1 MKYSKNITHFIKMT
15 KRSNDLFLRDTVIS
29 LILITQND
37 SDIIHDILLNI
48 NKVLSKKY
56 PNYEILVI
64 DNYSEDDTVER
75 IREVHQKIPHL
86 RIIRLSKLYG
96 NELALT
102 AGLDNCIGDYAVV
115 FNIYTDPPDM
125 IPILVNKLI
134 SIYDIVIARYN
145 DNFIHKD
152 PLSTFFLFLVR
163 KLSSHEFYYDSN
175 YLIGLN
181 RKTINSITRIRRKS
195 RNFSYLNTLIGYKKT
210 IIEYK
215 PLKNNLS
222 KLKTENLFELIWR
235 VTDIIISNS
244 YRPMRMLIALGMIIS
259 LSFLIYVF
267 IIAILTITLHQSF
280 APKGW
285 ISISSV
291 LGTMFLLLFSLLTL
305 ISEYIIRVLDE
316 SRNEPLYFI
325 ADEMD
330 KSIISLNKDRLNVI

>member
-1 MKYSKNITHFIKMT
+1 MT
-15 KRSNDLFLRDTVIS
+15 KKSNSLFLRDTVIS
-29 LILITQND
+29 LICITQND
-37 SDIIHDILLNI
+37 NNIIHDILQNI
-48 NKVLSKKY
+48 NNVLYKNY

-64 DNYSEDDTVER
+64 DNYSDDDTVKR
-75 IREVHQKIPHL
+75 IREIHQKIPHI
-86 RIIRLSKLYG
+86 RIIQLSKRYST
-96 NELALT
+96 ELALT
-102 AGLDNCIGDYAVV
+102 AGLDNCIGDYAVL

-125 IPILVNKLI
+125 IPTLIDKLI

-145 DNFIHKD
+145 DSFVHKD
-152 PLSTFFLFLVR
+152 PLSSFFLFLVR

-195 RNFSYLNTLIGYKKT
+195 RNFSYINSLIGYKKT

-222 KLKTENLFELIWR
+222 KLKTENFFELIWR

-244 YRPMRMLIALGMIIS
+244 YRPMRMLVVLGMLIS
-259 LSFLIYVF
+259 LLFLIYVF
-267 IIAILTITLHQSF
+267 IIAVLTITLHQSF

-285 ISISSV
+285 ITISGV
-291 LGTMFLLLFSLLTL
+291 LGTMFFLLFSLLTL

-325 ADEMD
+325 ADEID
-330 KSIISLNKDRLNVI
+330 KSIISVNKDRLNII

>member
-1 MKYSKNITHFIKMT
+1 MT
-15 KRSNDLFLRDTVIS
+15 KKSNKLFLRDTVIS

-37 SDIIHDILLNI
+37 VEIITDILHNI
-48 NKVLSKKY
+48 NNVLSKNY

-64 DNYSEDDTVER
+64 DNYSDDDTVER
-75 IREVHQKIPHL
+75 IREIHRKIPYI
-86 RIIRLSKLYG
+86 RIIRLSKRYST
-96 NELALT
+96 EIALT
-102 AGLDNCIGDYAVV
+102 AGLDNCIGDYALL
-115 FNIYTDPPDM
+115 FNIYTDPPYI
-125 IPILVNKLI
+125 IPILIDKLL

-145 DNFIHKD
+145 DNFIDKD
-152 PLSTFFLFLVR
+152 PLSSFFLFLVR
-163 KLSSHEFYYDSN
+163 KLSSHEFYFDSN

-195 RNFSYLNTLIGYKKT
+195 RNFSYINSLIGYKKT

-215 PLKNNLS
+215 PLKSNLS
-222 KLKTENLFELIWR
+222 KLKTENFFELIWR
-235 VTDIIISNS
+235 VSDIIISNS
-244 YRPMRMLIALGMIIS
+244 YRPMRILVALGMLIS
-259 LSFLIYVF
+259 LLFLIYVF

-291 LGTMFLLLFSLLTL
+291 LGTMFFLLFSLLTL

-330 KSIISLNKDRLNVI
+330 KSIISMNKDKLNII

>member
-1 MKYSKNITHFIKMT
+1 MKK
-15 KRSNDLFLRDTVIS
+15 SNDLFLRDTVIS

-37 SDIIHDILLNI
+37 NNIIHDILQNI
-48 NKVLSKKY
+48 NNVLSKNY
-56 PNYEILVI
+56 PNFEILVI
-64 DNYSEDDTVER
+64 DNYSNDDTVER
-75 IREVHQKIPHL
+75 IREIHQKIPHI
-86 RIIRLSKLYG
+86 RIIQLSKLYST
-96 NELALT
+96 ELALT
-102 AGLDNCIGDYAVV
+102 AGLDNCIGDYAVL
-115 FNIYTDPPDM
+115 FNIYTDPPDI
-125 IPILVNKLI
+125 IPTLIDKLI

-145 DNFIHKD
+145 DNFVHKD
-152 PLSTFFLFLVR
+152 PLSSFFLFLVR

-195 RNFSYLNTLIGYKKT
+195 RNFSYINSLIGYKKT
-210 IIEYK
+210 TIEYK
-215 PLKNNLS
+215 PLKNNLA
-222 KLKTENLFELIWR
+222 KLKTENFLELIWR

-244 YRPMRMLIALGMIIS
+244 YRPMRILVALGILIS
-259 LSFLIYVF
+259 LLFLIYVF
-267 IIAILTITLHQSF
+267 IIAVLTITFHQSF

-291 LGTMFLLLFSLLTL
+291 LGMMFFLLFSLLTL

-330 KSIISLNKDRLNVI
+330 KSIISMNKDRLNVI